1 MNGVQNAPFRGG
13 YADGLETAVVV
24 GYLGADRALH
34 TEGRVRG
41 RVVEHDVDAPLA
53 LGRRALVVHDHLV
66 ALDPYRD
73 GQPDRLVEPVRV
85 RLVLVGTVG
94 QIFYGFAHGAFGS
107 GADLFRERLYVA
119 EVELLHHL
127 NQPRAAEVV
136 AAGLGVQVSDDLEG
150 RTHVGANEA

>member
-53 LGRRALVVHDHLV
+53 LGRRALVVNDHLV
-66 ALDPYRD
+66 ALYPDRD
-73 GQPDRLVEPVRV
+73 AEPDRLVEPVRV
-85 RLVLVGTVG
+85 RLVLVDPIR
-94 QIFYGFAHGAFGS
+94 QRLYRLAHGAFGAV
-107 GADLFRERLYVA
+107 ADLVGELFYVA
-119 EVELLHHL
+119 EVELIDHVQ
-127 NQPRAAEVV
+127 QPRPAEVV
-136 AAGLGVQVSDDLEG
+136 APCLGV
-150 RTHVGANEA
+150 